1 MRVILKCLDSFNC
14 PCTIRPQYFIE
25 TLFMLKKLFNSTLIV
40 LFFTTSFMTS
50 FIANASE
57 EVNVY
62 SYRQPFLV
70 EPLFNK
76 FTEQTGIKVNVVFAK
91 KGMAERLAREGKY
104 SPADILLTTDISRLV
119 ELREKGLV
127 QAVNSAILSSA
138 IPKQYQAED
147 NTWFALTTRV
157 RNIYSAKRLGK
168 LDLNYEDLA
177 DEKYKGRIC
186 TRSGKHPYTVALVA
200 SMISEHGEAYT
211 LDWLKK
217 FKNNLARKPQGSD
230 RGQVQAIHQKLCDI
244 SLGNSYY
251 FGKMLKNDEQKVWAE
266 EVYINFPN
274 QNNRGAHINISGV
287 AMAKY
292 APNAKNA
299 QALMEFLVSKPAQ
312 QLYAETNMEYPV
324 RAGVEVSKLVASWG
338 TYKADTLPLED
349 IAKNRKVA
357 LKLLDQAQFDL

>member
-1 MRVILKCLDSFNC
+1 MRIILKNVDSDYGA
-14 PCTIRPQYFIE
+14 CTILPLYFIE
-25 TLFMLKKLFNSTLIV
+25 TSLMLQKSFITAFIS
-40 LFFTTSFMTS
+40 LFFMTGFS
-50 FIANASE
+50 ANASD

-70 EPLFNK
+70 EPLFTK
-76 FTEQTGIKVNVVFAK
+76 FTEQTGINVNVVFAK
-91 KGMAERLAREGKY
+91 NGMAERLAREGKY
-104 SPADILLTTDISRLV
+104 SPADILLTTDISRLI
-119 ELREKGLV
+119 ELRDKGLV
-127 QAVNSAILSSA
+127 QAVNSPVLNSA
-138 IPKQYQAED
+138 IPKQYQAQD

-168 LDLNYEDLA
+168 LELNYEDLA
-177 DEKYKGRIC
+177 DEKYQGRVC
-186 TRSGKHPYTVALVA
+186 TRSGKHPYNVALVA

-217 FKNNLARKPQGSD
+217 VKNNLARKPQGSD
-230 RGQVQAIHQKLCDI
+230 RGQVQAIHQQLCDI

-251 FGKMLKNDEQKVWAE
+251 FGNMLSDEKQKVWAD

-292 APNAKNA
+292 APNVKNA
-299 QALMEFLVSKPAQ
+299 QALMEFLVSEPAQ
-312 QLYAETNMEYPV
+312 ALYAQTNMEYPV
-324 RAGVEVSKLVASWG
+324 REGAAVSKLVASWG
-338 TYKADTLPLED
+338 SYKADTLPLED
-349 IAKNRKVA
+349 IAKNRKAA

>member
-1 MRVILKCLDSFNC
+1 
-14 PCTIRPQYFIE
+14 
-25 TLFMLKKLFNSTLIV
+25 MLKKLFIISFVT
-40 LFFTTSFMTS
+40 LFFTTSFITC
-50 FIANASE
+50 FVANASE

-70 EPLFNK
+70 EPLFAQ

-119 ELREKGLV
+119 ELRDKGLV
-127 QAVNSAILSSA
+127 QTVNSAILSTA
-138 IPKQYQAED
+138 IPKQYQAQD

-168 LDLNYEDLA
+168 IDVNYEDLA
-177 DEKYKGRIC
+177 DEKYKGRVC

-200 SMISEHGEAYT
+200 SMISEHGEVYT

-217 FKNNLARKPQGSD
+217 VKNNLARKPQGSD
-230 RGQVQAIHQKLCDI
+230 RGQVQAIHQKLCDV

-251 FGKMLKNDEQKVWAE
+251 FGKMLKDEKQKIWAD

-274 QNNRGAHINISGV
+274 QKNRGAHINISGV

-292 APNAKNA
+292 APNVKNA

-312 QLYAETNMEYPV
+312 KLYAETNMEYPV
-324 RAGVEVSKLVASWG
+324 REGVAVSGLVASWG
-338 TYKADTLPLED
+338 SYKADSLPLED
-349 IAKNRKVA
+349 IAQNRKVA

>member
-1 MRVILKCLDSFNC
+1 MCVSLFCLITFS
-14 PCTIRPQYFIE
+14 
-25 TLFMLKKLFNSTLIV
+25 S
-40 LFFTTSFMTS
+40 S
-50 FIANASE
+50 ASE
-57 EVNVY
+57 MVNVY

-70 EPLFNK
+70 EPLFEQ
-76 FTEQTGIKVNVVFAK
+76 FTKQSGVKVNVVFAK

-104 SPADILLTTDISRLV
+104 SPADILLTTDISRLI
-119 ELREKGLV
+119 ELRDKDLV
-127 QAVNSAILSSA
+127 QPVNSSILSHA
-138 IPKQYQAED
+138 IPTQYQAQD

-157 RNIYSAKRLGK
+157 RNIYSAKRLGRI
-168 LDLNYEDLA
+168 DLNYEDLA
-177 DEKYKGRIC
+177 DEKYKGRVC
-186 TRSGKHPYTVALVA
+186 TRSGKHPYNVALVA
-200 SMISEHGEAYT
+200 SMVSEHGEAYT
-211 LDWLKK
+211 LNWLKK
-217 FKNNLARKPQGSD
+217 VKKNLARKPQGSD

-251 FGKMLKNDEQKVWAE
+251 FGKMLNDKKQKVWAD

-312 QLYAETNMEYPV
+312 ELYAKTNMEYPV
-324 RAGVEVSKLVASWG
+324 REDVAVSKLVASWG
-338 TYKADTLPLED
+338 NYNVDDLALEE
-349 IAKNRKVA
+349 IAKHRKTA

>member
-1 MRVILKCLDSFNC
+1 MFKKMLITLLLL
-14 PCTIRPQYFIE
+14 TTFI
-25 TLFMLKKLFNSTLIV
+25 V
-40 LFFTTSFMTS
+40 Q
-50 FIANASE
+50 ASE

-70 EPLFNK
+70 EPLFDK

-104 SPADILLTTDISRLV
+104 SSADLLLTTDISRLI
-119 ELREKGLV
+119 ELRDKELV
-127 QAVNSAILSSA
+127 QAVNSEVLANA
-138 IPKQYQAED
+138 IPKQYQAND

-157 RNIYSAKRLGK
+157 RNIYSAKRLGAIEI
-168 LDLNYEDLA
+168 NYEDLA
-177 DEKYKGRIC
+177 NAKYKGRVC

-200 SMISEHGEAYT
+200 SMISEHGEADT
-211 LDWLKK
+211 LTWLKK
-217 FKNNLARKPQGSD
+217 FKSNLARKPQGND
-230 RGQVQAIHQKLCDI
+230 RGQVQAIHQQLCDI

-251 FGKMLKNDEQKVWAE
+251 FGKMLKNEKQKVWAD

-274 QNNRGAHINISGV
+274 QKNRGAHINISGI

-292 APNAKNA
+292 APNSKNA
-299 QALMEFLVSKPAQ
+299 QSLMEFLVSKPAQ

-324 RAGVEVSKLVASWG
+324 RDGVAVSELVASWG
-338 TYKADTLPLED
+338 TYKADDLPLED
-349 IAKNRKVA
+349 IAKNRKLA

>member
-1 MRVILKCLDSFNC
+1 M
-14 PCTIRPQYFIE
+14 E
-25 TLFMLKKLFNSTLIV
+25 TLFMLKKLIITSFVALLSTV
-40 LFFTTSFMTS
+40 SFMTS

-70 EPLFNK
+70 KPLFDK

-119 ELREKGLV
+119 ELRDKNLV
-127 QAVNSAILSSA
+127 QAVNSTILSEA
-138 IPKQYQAED
+138 IPKQYQAQD

-168 LDLNYEDLA
+168 IDVNYEDLA
-177 DEKYKGRIC
+177 DEKYKGRVC

-200 SMISEHGEAYT
+200 SMISEHGEVYT

-217 FKNNLARKPQGSD
+217 VKSNLARKPQGSD

-251 FGKMLKNDEQKVWAE
+251 FGKMLKDDKQKVWAD

-274 QNNRGAHINISGV
+274 QKNRGAHINISGV

-299 QALMEFLVSKPAQ
+299 QSLMEFLVSQPAQ

-324 RAGVEVSKLVASWG
+324 RVGVEVSTLVASWG
-338 TYKADTLPLED
+338 SYKADTLPLED

>member
-1 MRVILKCLDSFNC
+1 MFKRLL
-14 PCTIRPQYFIE
+14 
-25 TLFMLKKLFNSTLIV
+25 
-40 LFFTTSFMTS
+40 TTSLTS
-50 FIANASE
+50 LLLITSYNVSSAE

-76 FTEQTGIKVNVVFAK
+76 FTELTNIKVNVVFAK

-119 ELREKGLV
+119 ELRDKGLV
-127 QAVNSAILSSA
+127 QAVNSTILDDA
-138 IPKQYQAED
+138 IPKQYHAQD

-168 LDLNYEDLA
+168 INLNYEDLA
-177 DEKYKGRIC
+177 EEKYKGRIC
-186 TRSGKHPYTVALVA
+186 SRSGKHPYNVALVA

-211 LDWLKK
+211 LDWLEKVK
-217 FKNNLARKPQGSD
+217 ANLARKPQGSD

-251 FGKMLKNDEQKVWAE
+251 FGKMLKDDKQKVWAD

-274 QNNRGAHINISGV
+274 QDNRGAHINISGV

-292 APNAKNA
+292 APNTKNA
-299 QALMEFLVSKPAQ
+299 RALMEFLVSKPAQ
-312 QLYAETNMEYPV
+312 LLYAETNMEYPV
-324 RAGVEVSKLVASWG
+324 VKGVPVSTMVASWG
-338 TYKADTLPLED
+338 DFKADGLSLEK
-349 IAKNRKVA
+349 IAKNRKAA
-357 LKLLDQAQFDL
+357 LTLLDKAQFDL

>member
-1 MRVILKCLDSFNC
+1 MFKRLL
-14 PCTIRPQYFIE
+14 
-25 TLFMLKKLFNSTLIV
+25 TLSL
-40 LFFTTSFMTS
+40 TSLLLMTS
-50 FIANASE
+50 DSAYAAE

-76 FTEQTGIKVNVVFAK
+76 FTELTNIKVNVVFAK

-119 ELREKGLV
+119 ELRDKDLV
-127 QAVNSAILSSA
+127 QAVNSTILDSA
-138 IPKQYQAED
+138 IPTQYHAQD

-168 LDLNYEDLA
+168 INLNYEDLA
-177 DEKYKGRIC
+177 EEKYKGRIC
-186 TRSGKHPYTVALVA
+186 SRSGKHPYNVALVA

-211 LDWLKK
+211 LDWLEKVK
-217 FKNNLARKPQGSD
+217 ANLARKPQGSD

-251 FGKMLKNDEQKVWAE
+251 FGKMLKDDKQKVWAD

-274 QNNRGAHINISGV
+274 QDNRGAHINISGV

-292 APNAKNA
+292 APNTKNA
-299 QALMEFLVSKPAQ
+299 QALMEFLVSEPAQ
-312 QLYAETNMEYPV
+312 LLYAETNMEYPV
-324 RAGVEVSKLVASWG
+324 VKGVPVSTMVASWG
-338 TYKADTLPLED
+338 DFKADGLSLEK
-349 IAKNRKVA
+349 IAKNRKAA
-357 LKLLDQAQFDL
+357 LTLLDKAQFDL

>member
-1 MRVILKCLDSFNC
+1 MFKRLL
-14 PCTIRPQYFIE
+14 
-25 TLFMLKKLFNSTLIV
+25 TLSL
-40 LFFTTSFMTS
+40 TSLLLMTS
-50 FIANASE
+50 DSAYAAE

-76 FTEQTGIKVNVVFAK
+76 FTELTNIKVNVVFAK

-119 ELREKGLV
+119 ELRDKDLV
-127 QAVNSAILSSA
+127 QAVNSTILDSA
-138 IPKQYQAED
+138 IPTQYHAQD

-168 LDLNYEDLA
+168 INLNYEDLA
-177 DEKYKGRIC
+177 EEKYKGRIC
-186 TRSGKHPYTVALVA
+186 SRSGKHPYNVALVA

-211 LDWLKK
+211 LDWLEKVK
-217 FKNNLARKPQGSD
+217 ANLARKPQGSD

-251 FGKMLKNDEQKVWAE
+251 FGKMLKDDKQKVWAD

-274 QNNRGAHINISGV
+274 QDNRGAHINISGV

-292 APNAKNA
+292 APNTKNA
-299 QALMEFLVSKPAQ
+299 KALMEFLVSEPAQ
-312 QLYAETNMEYPV
+312 LLYAETNMEYPV
-324 RAGVEVSKLVASWG
+324 VKGVPVSTMVASWG
-338 TYKADTLPLED
+338 DFKADGLSLEK
-349 IAKNRKVA
+349 IAKNRKAA
-357 LKLLDQAQFDL
+357 LTLLDKAQFDL